1 MKTDTLRARLLEAQL
16 DLAHR
21 RERAVILLLTG
32 HAVTYKGQL
41 VNELNH
47 WLENR
52 HTEVHA
58 LGPSSEERERP
69 YWWRFWRR
77 VPDRGRIGIF
87 IHGWYGDALF
97 ARAERRL
104 SPGAFRDRLAEIRAF
119 EAELAAEGVVLL
131 KLWMDIGRREQ
142 RRHLQ
147 ALQADPIR
155 AWQLSTTDWQRHLQ
169 HAAIGALGR
178 EMRNVTAAD
187 HAPWHRLA
195 FRDSA
200 IQLQRVGAL
209 LHEALVAPPA
219 RPTEVPESAPASF
232 SERVPG
238 EAPAPPSIRRADPR
252 IKTSLK
258 KSRYSARLAKEQG
271 RLAINA
277 REAARRRIPVV
288 LAFEG
293 LDAAGK
299 GGSIHRLTASLD
311 ARQYRVHRIAAPSD
325 EELALPWAW
334 RFWRRLPADGRFAIF
349 DRSWYGRV
357 LVERIEGL
365 APEAAWRR
373 AYAEI
378 REFERQ
384 LLAHGTVLGKL
395 FLAISQEEQLRR
407 FKARAATPHKRHKL
421 TDEDWRNRERWDDYR
436 QAIDEMFARTQAPG
450 AEWAL
455 IACDDKRRARLRVLE
470 SVNERLE
477 ARLASP
483 L

>member
-1 MKTDTLRARLLEAQL
+1 MKTNILRARLLEAQL

-21 RERAVILLLTG
+21 REQSVILLLTG
-32 HAVTYKGQL
+32 HAVTHKGRL

-58 LGPSSEERERP
+58 LSPNSEERERP

-77 VPDRGRIGIF
+77 IPDRGRIGIF

-104 SPGAFRDRLAEIRAF
+104 SPGAFQDRLAEIRAF
-119 EAELAAEGVVLL
+119 EAELAAEGVALL
-131 KLWMDIGRREQ
+131 KLWMDIDRSAQ
-142 RRHLQ
+142 RRQLQ
-147 ALQADPIR
+147 ALQKDPVR
-155 AWQLSTTDWQRHLQ
+155 GWQLSDTDWQRHLQ

-178 EMRNVTAAD
+178 EMRDATAAD
-187 HAPWHRLA
+187 HAPWRQLD
-195 FRDSA
+195 FRDPA
-200 IQLQRVGAL
+200 EQLQRVGAL
-209 LHEALVAPPA
+209 LRETLVAPPDA
-219 RPTEVPESAPASF
+219 PSVMPDVVPDVASSA
-232 SERVPG
+232 
-238 EAPAPPSIRRADPR
+238 PSIRLADPR
-252 IKTSLK
+252 AKAALEK
-258 KSRYSARLAKEQG
+258 ERYAEQLAEAQG

-293 LDAAGK
+293 IDAAGK
-299 GGSIHRLTASLD
+299 GGSIHRITAALD

-334 RFWRRLPADGRFAIF
+334 RFWRRLPADGRIALF

-357 LVERIEGL
+357 LVERVEEL

-373 AYAEI
+373 AYGEI

-384 LLAHGTVLGKL
+384 LLAHGTVLCKL
-395 FLAISQEEQLRR
+395 FLSISHEEQLRR
-407 FKARAATPHKRHKL
+407 FKARAAKPHKRHKL

-436 QAIDEMFARTQAPG
+436 EAIDEMFARTEAPG

-455 IACDDKRRARLRVLE
+455 IACDDKRQARLRVLE
-470 SVNERLE
+470 SVNQRLE

-483 L
+483 T

>member
-1 MKTDTLRARLLEAQL
+1 MKTETLRARLLEAQL
-16 DLAHR
+16 ELVHR
-21 RERAVILLLTG
+21 RERGVILLLTG
-32 HAVTYKGQL
+32 HAVTHKGRL

-97 ARAERRL
+97 DRAERRL

-131 KLWMDIGRREQ
+131 KLWMDIDRPAQ

-147 ALQADPIR
+147 ALQADPAR
-155 AWQLSTTDWQRHLQ
+155 AWQLSATDWQRHLQ
-169 HAAIGALGR
+169 HAAIAALGR
-178 EMRNVTAAD
+178 EMRDATAAD
-187 HAPWHRLA
+187 HAPWRRLD
-195 FRDSA
+195 FRDPA
-200 IQLQRVGAL
+200 AQLRRVGAL
-209 LHEALVAPPA
+209 LHETLVAPPVA
-219 RPTEVPESAPASF
+219 PSGVPEG
-232 SERVPG
+232 VPG
-238 EAPAPPSIRRADPR
+238 EAPPAPSMRRAEPR
-252 IKTSLK
+252 VEAPLDKAS
-258 KSRYSARLAKEQG
+258 YAARLAEAQG

-277 REAARRRIPVV
+277 REVARRRIPVV

-299 GGSIHRLTASLD
+299 GGGIHRVTAALD
-311 ARQYRVHRIAAPSD
+311 ARHYRVHRIAAPSD

-334 RFWRRLPADGRFAIF
+334 RFWRRLPADGRIAIF

-357 LVERIEGL
+357 LVERVEGL

-384 LLAHGTVLGKL
+384 LLAHGAVLGKL

-407 FKARAATPHKRHKL
+407 FEARAATPHKRHKL
-421 TDEDWRNRERWDDYR
+421 TDEDWRNRERWDDYA

-455 IACDDKRRARLRVLE
+455 IACDDKRRARLDVLE
-470 SVNERLE
+470 EVNRRLE
-477 ARLASP
+477 MRLASP

>member
-1 MKTDTLRARLLEAQL
+1 MKSDTLRARLLDAQL

-21 RERAVILLLTG
+21 RERAVIVLLTG
-32 HAVTYKGQL
+32 HAATHKGQL

-77 VPDRGRIGIF
+77 IPDRGRIGIF

-104 SPGAFRDRLAEIRAF
+104 SAGAFRDRLAEIHAF
-119 EAELAAEGVVLL
+119 EAELAAEGVVVL
-131 KLWMDIGRREQ
+131 KLWMDIERHAQ

-147 ALQADPIR
+147 ALQDDPLR
-155 AWQLSTTDWQRHLQ
+155 AWQLDATDWQRHLQ
-169 HAAIGALGR
+169 HAAITALGQEVR
-178 EMRNVTAAD
+178 EVTAAE
-187 HAPWHRLA
+187 HAPWQRLA

-200 IQLQRVGAL
+200 AQLQQVAAL
-209 LHEALVAPPA
+209 LHDSLVAPPV
-219 RPTEVPESAPASF
+219 VPSAEPDAL
-232 SERVPG
+232 PG
-238 EAPAPPSIRRADPR
+238 EAPAAPSIRRVDPR
-252 IKTSLK
+252 GDTPLK
-258 KSRYSARLAKEQG
+258 KARYRERLVEAQARLAS
-271 RLAINA
+271 NA

-293 LDAAGK
+293 IDAAGK
-299 GGSIHRLTASLD
+299 GGSIHRVTAALD

-334 RFWRRLPADGRFAIF
+334 RFWRRLPADGRIAIF

-357 LVERIEGL
+357 LVERVEGL

-384 LLAHGTVLGKL
+384 LLVHGAVLGKL

-450 AEWAL
+450 AEWTL
-455 IACDDKRRARLRVLE
+455 IACDDKRRARLAVLE
-470 SVNERLE
+470 TLNRRLE

-483 L
+483 G

>member
-1 MKTDTLRARLLEAQL
+1 MQTRILRARLLEAQL

-21 RERAVILLLTG
+21 REQSVIVLLTG
-32 HAVTYKGQL
+32 HAATHKGRL

-58 LGPSSEERERP
+58 LGPSSEEQERP

-77 VPDRGRIGIF
+77 IPDRGRIGIF
-87 IHGWYGDALF
+87 IHGWYGDGLF

-131 KLWMDIGRREQ
+131 KLWMDIDRSDQ
-142 RRHLQ
+142 RHHLQ
-147 ALQADPIR
+147 ALQADPVR
-155 AWQLSTTDWQRHLQ
+155 AWQLTTADWQRHLQ
-169 HAAIGALGR
+169 HAAIEALGR

-187 HAPWHRLA
+187 HAPWRRLA
-195 FRDSA
+195 FRDPPE
-200 IQLQRVGAL
+200 QLQRVGAL
-209 LHEALVAPPA
+209 LHETLVAPPE
-219 RPTEVPESAPASF
+219 PPSEVPEVMAGEMPA
-232 SERVPG
+232 
-238 EAPAPPSIRRADPR
+238 APSIRQAEPR
-252 IKTSLK
+252 IKVSLK
-258 KSRYSARLAKEQG
+258 KPSYAARLAEEQG

-277 REAARRRIPVV
+277 REAARRRLPVV

-299 GGSIHRLTASLD
+299 GGSIHRLTAALD

-334 RFWRRLPADGRFAIF
+334 RFWRRLPADGRIAIF

-357 LVERIEGL
+357 LVERVEGL

-450 AEWAL
+450 AEWEL

-483 L
+483 I

>member
-21 RERAVILLLTG
+21 RERAVMLLLTG
-32 HAVTYKGQL
+32 HAVTHKGRL

-77 VPDRGRIGIF
+77 IPDRGRIGIF

-97 ARAERRL
+97 DRTERRL

-147 ALQADPIR
+147 ALQQDPVR
-155 AWQLSTTDWQRHLQ
+155 AWQLNTTDWQRHLQ
-169 HAAIGALGR
+169 HAVIGALGR
-178 EMRNVTAAD
+178 EMRDATASD
-187 HAPWHRLA
+187 HAPWRRLA
-195 FRDSA
+195 FRDPA
-200 IQLQRVGAL
+200 PQLQRVGAL
-209 LHEALVAPPA
+209 LHGALVAPPVA
-219 RPTEVPESAPASF
+219 PSGVPEVATGDAP
-232 SERVPG
+232 
-238 EAPAPPSIRRADPR
+238 PAPSIRRAEPR
-252 IKTSLK
+252 GEAPMK
-258 KSRYSARLAKEQG
+258 KANYAERLAEAQG

-299 GGSIHRLTASLD
+299 GGGIHRVTAALD

-334 RFWRRLPADGRFAIF
+334 RFWRRLPADGRIAIF

-357 LVERIEGL
+357 LVERVEGL
-365 APEAAWRR
+365 APEAAWQR

-384 LLAHGTVLGKL
+384 LLAHGAVLGKL

-407 FKARAATPHKRHKL
+407 FEARAATPHKRHKL
-421 TDEDWRNRERWDDYR
+421 TAEDWRNREHWEDYER
-436 QAIDEMFARTQAPG
+436 AIDEMFARTQAPG

-455 IACDDKRRARLRVLE
+455 IACDDKRRARLAVFKE
-470 SVNERLE
+470 VNRRLE
-477 ARLASP
+477 MRLASP
-483 L
+483 H

>member
-1 MKTDTLRARLLEAQL
+1 MKTATLRARLLEAQL
-16 DLAHR
+16 DLAR
-21 RERAVILLLTG
+21 LQERAVMLLLTG
-32 HAVTYKGQL
+32 HAVTRKGRL

-58 LGPSSEERERP
+58 LAPSSEERERP

-131 KLWMDIGRREQ
+131 KLWMDIDRPAQ

-147 ALQADPIR
+147 ALQADPAR
-155 AWQLSTTDWQRHLQ
+155 AWQLSATDWQRHLQ
-169 HAAIGALGR
+169 HAAIAALGR
-178 EMRNVTAAD
+178 EMRDATAAD
-187 HAPWHRLA
+187 HAPWRRLA
-195 FRDSA
+195 FQDPA
-200 IQLQRVGAL
+200 PQLQRVGAL
-209 LHEALVAPPA
+209 LHETLVAPPA
-219 RPTEVPESAPASF
+219 RPAEVTESVPCET
-232 SERVPG
+232 
-238 EAPAPPSIRRADPR
+238 PAPPSIRHAGPR
-252 IKTSLK
+252 GAAPLK
-258 KSRYSARLAKEQG
+258 KSDYAERLVEAQG

-277 REAARRRIPVV
+277 REMARRRIPVV

-299 GGSIHRLTASLD
+299 GGSIHRVTASLD

-334 RFWRRLPADGRFAIF
+334 RFWRRLPADGRIAIF

-357 LVERIEGL
+357 LVERVEGL
-365 APEAAWRR
+365 APESAWRR

-384 LLAHGTVLGKL
+384 LLAHGAVLGKL

-407 FKARAATPHKRHKL
+407 FEARAATPHKRHKL
-421 TDEDWRNRERWDDYR
+421 TDEDWRNRERWEDYER
-436 QAIDEMFARTQAPG
+436 AIDEMFARTQSPG
-450 AEWAL
+450 AEWTL
-455 IACDDKRRARLRVLE
+455 IACDDKRRARLAVIE
-470 SVNERLE
+470 EVNRRLE
-477 ARLASP
+477 MRLASP
-483 L
+483 H

>member
-1 MKTDTLRARLLEAQL
+1 MKTETLRARLLEVQL
-16 DLAHR
+16 DLVNH
-21 RERAVILLLTG
+21 RERSVIVLLTG
-32 HAVTYKGQL
+32 HAVTHKGRL

-77 VPDRGRIGIF
+77 IPDRGRIGIF

-131 KLWMDIGRREQ
+131 KLWMDIGRHEQ
-142 RRHLQ
+142 RRHLE
-147 ALQADPIR
+147 ALQQDPVR
-155 AWQLSTTDWQRHLQ
+155 AWQLSDTDWQRHLQ
-169 HAAIGALGR
+169 HAAIGALGS
-178 EMRNVTAAD
+178 EMREATAAD
-187 HAPWHRLA
+187 HAPWRRLD
-195 FRDSA
+195 FRDRPA
-200 IQLQRVGAL
+200 QLRRVGAL
-209 LHEALVAPPA
+209 LHETLVAPPA
-219 RPTEVPESAPASF
+219 PPRAMPEAVPD
-232 SERVPG
+232 
-238 EAPAPPSIRRADPR
+238 EALAAPSIRHADPR
-252 IKTSLK
+252 VPAPMK
-258 KSRYSARLAKEQG
+258 KASYAARLVDAQG

-277 REAARRRIPVV
+277 REVARRRIPVV

-299 GGSIHRLTASLD
+299 GGGIHRVTEALD

-334 RFWRRLPADGRFAIF
+334 RFWRRLPADGRIAIF

-357 LVERIEGL
+357 LVERVEGL

-373 AYAEI
+373 AFAEI

-384 LLAHGTVLGKL
+384 LLAHGAVLGKL

-407 FKARAATPHKRHKL
+407 FEARAATPHKRHKL
-421 TDEDWRNRERWDDYR
+421 TDEDWRNRERWGDYAT
-436 QAIDEMFARTQAPG
+436 AIDEMFARTQAPG

-455 IACDDKRRARLRVLE
+455 IACDDKRQARLAVLE
-470 SVNERLE
+470 EVNRRLE
-477 ARLASP
+477 LRLASP
-483 L
+483 P

>member
-104 SPGAFRDRLAEIRAF
+104 SSGAFRDRLAEIRAF

-131 KLWMDIGRREQ
+131 KLWMDIDRREQ

-155 AWQLSTTDWQRHLQ
+155 AWQLNTTDWQRHLQ
-169 HAAIGALGR
+169 HAAIGALGH
-178 EMRNVTAAD
+178 EMRDATASD
-187 HAPWHRLA
+187 HAPWRRLA
-195 FRDSA
+195 FRDPTA
-200 IQLQRVGAL
+200 QLERVGGL
-209 LHEALVAPPA
+209 LHETLVAPP
-219 RPTEVPESAPASF
+219 VAPAVVPDA
-232 SERVPG
+232 VPG
-238 EAPAPPSIRRADPR
+238 EAPDAPSIRRADPR
-252 IKTSLK
+252 GETPLK
-258 KSRYSARLAKEQG
+258 KANYTERLAEAQR

-299 GGSIHRLTASLD
+299 GGSIHRITAALD

-334 RFWRRLPADGRFAIF
+334 RFWRRLPADGRIAIF

-365 APEAAWRR
+365 AAEAAWQR

-384 LLAHGTVLGKL
+384 LLAHGAVLGKL

-470 SVNERLE
+470 SVNKRLE

>member
-1 MKTDTLRARLLEAQL
+1 MQTRILRARLLEAQL

-21 RERAVILLLTG
+21 REQSVIVLLTG
-32 HAVTYKGQL
+32 HAATHKGRL

-58 LGPSSEERERP
+58 LGPSSEEQERP

-77 VPDRGRIGIF
+77 IPDRGRIGIF
-87 IHGWYGDALF
+87 IHGWYGDGLF

-131 KLWMDIGRREQ
+131 KLWMDIDRSDQ
-142 RRHLQ
+142 RHHLQ
-147 ALQADPIR
+147 ALQADPVR
-155 AWQLSTTDWQRHLQ
+155 AWQLTTADWQRHLQ
-169 HAAIGALGR
+169 HAAIEALGR
-178 EMRNVTAAD
+178 EMRNVTAVD
-187 HAPWHRLA
+187 HAPWRRLD
-195 FRDSA
+195 FRDPPE
-200 IQLQRVGAL
+200 QLQRVGAL
-209 LHEALVAPPA
+209 LHETLVAPPE
-219 RPTEVPESAPASF
+219 PPSEVPEVMAGEMPA
-232 SERVPG
+232 
-238 EAPAPPSIRRADPR
+238 APSIRRADPR
-252 IKTSLK
+252 TKTSLK
-258 KSRYSARLAKEQG
+258 KSSYAARLVEEQG

-277 REAARRRIPVV
+277 REAARRRLPVV

-299 GGSIHRLTASLD
+299 GGSIHRLTAALD

-334 RFWRRLPADGRFAIF
+334 RFWRRLPADGRIAIF

-357 LVERIEGL
+357 LVERVEGL

-450 AEWAL
+450 AEWEL

-483 L
+483 I

>member
-1 MKTDTLRARLLEAQL
+1 MKTETLRARLLEAQL
-16 DLAHR
+16 ELVHR
-21 RERAVILLLTG
+21 RERGVILLLTG
-32 HAVTYKGQL
+32 HAVTHKGRL

-131 KLWMDIGRREQ
+131 KLWMDIDRPAQ

-147 ALQADPIR
+147 ALQADPAR
-155 AWQLSTTDWQRHLQ
+155 AWQLSATDWQRHLQ
-169 HAAIGALGR
+169 HAAIAGLGR
-178 EMRNVTAAD
+178 EMRDATAAD
-187 HAPWHRLA
+187 HAPWRRLD
-195 FRDSA
+195 FRDPA
-200 IQLQRVGAL
+200 AQLRRVGAL
-209 LHEALVAPPA
+209 LHETLVAPPVA
-219 RPTEVPESAPASF
+219 PSGVPEG
-232 SERVPG
+232 VPG
-238 EAPAPPSIRRADPR
+238 EAPPAPSIRRAEPR
-252 IKTSLK
+252 VAAPLK
-258 KSRYSARLAKEQG
+258 KSDYAERLVEAQG

-277 REAARRRIPVV
+277 REMARRRIPVV

-299 GGSIHRLTASLD
+299 GGSIHRVTASLD

-334 RFWRRLPADGRFAIF
+334 RFWRRLPADGRIAIF

-357 LVERIEGL
+357 LVERVEGL
-365 APEAAWRR
+365 APESAWRR

-384 LLAHGTVLGKL
+384 LLAHGAVLGKL

-407 FKARAATPHKRHKL
+407 FEARAATPHKRHKL
-421 TDEDWRNRERWDDYR
+421 TDEDWRNRERWKDYER
-436 QAIDEMFARTQAPG
+436 AIDEMFARTQAPG

-455 IACDDKRRARLRVLE
+455 IACDDKRRARLAVIE
-470 SVNERLE
+470 EVNRRLE
-477 ARLASP
+477 MRLASP
-483 L
+483 H